1 MTTKEVIKMPNKL
14 FRKSAVARHHDDR
27 DRVTTQRRRV
37 SFSAFRLPLK
47 YCLLSL
53 SIFFLTISFAHA
65 QVVPALSTV
74 SPQGAQR
81 GQNVEITLKGQN
93 LDAATAVWFSG
104 TGITAEIRQET
115 QQAAVLFNGA
125 GVSGRVPTD
134 MRLVASLTIDPNA
147 PLGIQQMRIVTPYG
161 VSNAQ
166 NFVVGN
172 LPEVKEDEAIETTEK
187 SNYLELPVTV
197 SGEIASIDDQDS
209 FSFNLKK
216 DAKLICEVTAQRI
229 GSPLDS
235 YLILQDANGAEVANS
250 GQGNGFDSLLNYTA
264 LETGKYTL
272 HIRDIRYKGGNGF
285 RYRLSI
291 GELPYLETIFPLGGQ
306 RGTDNTIAV
315 TGENLETVNAI
326 QVSID
331 AETPTGAQTL
341 RVQTASGLTSNPHP
355 FSIGSLAEMG
365 ESEPNNAA
373 EKANAV
379 TAPITINGK
388 INKSGDVDWFA
399 FEIKAPQ
406 LLVFEVKALRLSSQL
421 DALLTLYGAEKPMEA
436 KSGEKEQVL
445 IVNDDASGADA
456 RIEWNFTK
464 AGKYSVAIRDLN
476 NQGGDAYSYRL
487 NIRPLEPDF
496 TLSVVVLDSQN
507 RPSGL
512 DSPRVSRGGTFTM
525 QVNVNRL
532 DRLRGPIRLHCPT
545 LPKTFEASP
554 AVIEAG
560 QNKALLTV
568 TAPWDAP
575 LGLMPFSVAGVCAV
589 GNRQVERTAT
599 PSPMLL
605 TVMEAPEFT
614 LTLAEISASVTH
626 NKTVNLH
633 VTANRR
639 DDFTDPITLTVV
651 GLPPRV
657 TAKPVNIAAGK
668 NEAVLSVRAGSFE
681 RREQFSVV
689 PVPGINYISVFG
701 TAKVDTETVSQ
712 SARAIPLTIL
722 EAPFIVTVEP
732 LRFSIVFPATV
743 ATNADATA
751 APQGGTVAIA
761 ANPNA
766 DTESSLAGGTETPA
780 TKEAILTLT
789 IVRQGGFT
797 DEVTLTPIDLPE
809 GFTTEAVKIPVNE
822 TEVKVPLKALGS
834 LEDKTYQFKFRGA
847 ATINGK
853 PFVQDSPI
861 LNAKIIH

>member
-1 MTTKEVIKMPNKL
+1 MPNTL
-14 FRKSAVARHHDDR
+14 FRKHRRQVKALLR
-27 DRVTTQRRRV
+27 D
-37 SFSAFRLPLK
+37 
-47 YCLLSL
+47 LLTKQFFL
-53 SIFFLTISFAHA
+53 VIAIFFLTISFAHA

-74 SPQGAQR
+74 SPQGAQQ

-93 LDAATAVWFSG
+93 LDTATAIWFSG

-125 GVSGRVPTD
+125 GISGRVPTD
-134 MRLVASLTIDPNA
+134 MQLIASLTIDPNA
-147 PLGIQQMRIVTPYG
+147 PLGIQRMRIVTPYG

-172 LPEVKEDEAIETTEK
+172 LPEVKEDEATEK
-187 SNYLELPVTV
+187 TEKPNYLKLPVTV
-197 SGEIASIDDQDS
+197 NGKIASIDDQDS

-250 GQGNGFDSLLNYTA
+250 GQGNGLDSLLNYTA

-272 HIRDIRYKGGNGF
+272 RIRDIRYKGGNGF

-315 TGENLETVNAI
+315 TGANLETVNAI
-326 QVSID
+326 QVSIN
-331 AETPTGAQTL
+331 AETPTGEQTL
-341 RVQTASGLTSNPHP
+341 RVKTASGLTSNPHP

-365 ESEPNNAA
+365 ESEPNDTP
-373 EKANAV
+373 EKANTV
-379 TAPITINGK
+379 NAPITINGK
-388 INKSGDVDWFA
+388 INKSGDVDRFA

-406 LLVFEVKALRLSSQL
+406 LLVFEVDALRLSSQL
-421 DALLTLYGAEKPMEA
+421 DALLTLYGAEKQMEA
-436 KSGEKEQVL
+436 KSAEKEQVL
-445 IVNDDASGADA
+445 MVNDDASGADA
-456 RIEWNFTK
+456 RIEWNFTE

-476 NQGGDAYSYRL
+476 NQGGEAYSYRL

-496 TLSVVVLDSQN
+496 TLSAVVLDSQN

-532 DRLRGPIRLHCPT
+532 DRLRGAIRLHCPT
-545 LPKTFEASP
+545 LPKTFEVSP
-554 AVIEAG
+554 AVVETG

-575 LGLMPFSVAGVCAV
+575 LGLMSFSVAGVCAV

-657 TAKPVNIAAGK
+657 TARPVNIAEGK
-668 NEAVLSVRAGSFE
+668 NDAVLSVRAGSFE

-712 SARAIPLTIL
+712 STPAIPLTIL

-732 LRFSIVFPATV
+732 LRFSIVFPATG
-743 ATNADATA
+743 AANADATA
-751 APQGGTVAIA
+751 VPQGGTVAIA

-766 DTESSLAGGTETPA
+766 DTEPALGAETETPV

-797 DEVTLTPIDLPE
+797 DEVTLTPLNLPE
-809 GFTTEAVKIPVNE
+809 GFTTETVTIPVNE
-822 TEVKVPLKALGS
+822 TEVEVPLKALGS
-834 LEDKTYQFKFRGA
+834 LEDKTYQFKFRGS

>member
-1 MTTKEVIKMPNKL
+1 MPKKL
-14 FRKSAVARHHDDR
+14 F
-27 DRVTTQRRRV
+27 
-37 SFSAFRLPLK
+37 LK
-47 YCLLSL
+47 CCLLSL
-53 SIFFLTISFAHA
+53 SIFFLTISFTHA

-74 SPQGAQR
+74 SPQGAQQ
-81 GQNVEITLKGQN
+81 GQNVKITLTGKN
-93 LDAATAVWFSG
+93 LDTATAVWFSG

-115 QQAAVLFNGA
+115 QQAAVLFNGD
-125 GVSGRVPTD
+125 GISGRVPTD
-134 MRLVASLTIDPNA
+134 MQLVAALTIDPNA

-172 LPEVKEDEAIETTEK
+172 LPEVNENEAAEDTEM
-187 SNYLELPVTV
+187 SNWLELPVTV
-197 SGEIASIDDQDS
+197 NGEIASIDDQDS

-216 DAKLICEVTAQRI
+216 DAKLICEVTAQRV

-235 YLILQDANGAEVANS
+235 YLVLQDANGAEVANS
-250 GQGNGFDSLLNYTA
+250 GQGIGLDSVLDYTA
-264 LETGKYTL
+264 MEAGKYTL
-272 HIRDIRYKGGNGF
+272 HIRDIRYKGGKGF

-291 GELPYLETIFPLGGQ
+291 GELPYLETIFPLGGR
-306 RGTDNTIAV
+306 RGTNNTIAV
-315 TGENLETVNAI
+315 TGANLETVNAI

-331 AETPTGAQTL
+331 TETPTGEQTL
-341 RVQTASGLTSNPHP
+341 RVKTPSGLISNPHP

-365 ESEPNNAA
+365 ETEPNNTL

-379 TAPITINGK
+379 NAPITINGK
-388 INKSGDVDWFA
+388 IDESGDVDRFS

-406 LLVFEVKALRLSSQL
+406 LLVFEVEALRLSSEL
-421 DALLTLYGAEKPMEA
+421 DALLTLYGAEKQTEA
-436 KSGEKEQVL
+436 ATDMKANDAAEEQVL
-445 IVNDDASGADA
+445 MVNDDASGADA
-456 RIEWNFTK
+456 RVEWNFTE

-476 NQGGDAYSYRL
+476 NQGGSAYSYRL
-487 NIRPLEPDF
+487 NIRPLEPNF
-496 TLSVVVLDSQN
+496 TLSAVVLDSQN
-507 RPSGL
+507 RPSTL
-512 DSPRVSRGGTFTM
+512 DSPRVSQGGTFTM

-532 DRLRGPIRLHCPT
+532 DRLSGPIRLHCPT
-545 LPKTFEASP
+545 LPKTYEVSP
-554 AVIEAG
+554 AVVEVG
-560 QNKALLTV
+560 QNKALLTI

-575 LGLMPFSVAGVCAV
+575 LGLMPFSVAGISAV
-589 GNRQVERTAT
+589 GSRQVERTAT
-599 PSPMLL
+599 PSSMLL
-605 TVMEAPEFT
+605 TVMEAPEYT

-626 NKTVNLH
+626 NKAVNLH

-639 DDFTDPITLTVV
+639 NDFTGPITLSVV

-657 TAKPVNIAAGK
+657 TAAPVTIAEGK

-689 PVPGINYISVFG
+689 PVPGINYISVVG
-701 TAKVDTETVSQ
+701 TATINREAVSQ
-712 SARAIPLTIL
+712 STPAIPLTIL

-743 ATNADATA
+743 AANENATPIA
-751 APQGGTVAIA
+751 QGGTVAIA
-761 ANPNA
+761 ANPTA
-766 DTESSLAGGTETPA
+766 DTESALGEETETPA

-797 DEVTLTPIDLPE
+797 DVVTLTPIDLPE
-809 GFTTEAVKIPVNE
+809 GFTTEAVTIPVNE
-822 TEVKVPLKALGS
+822 TEVKVPLTALGS
-834 LEDKTYQFKFRGA
+834 LEDKTYQFKFRGS

>member
-1 MTTKEVIKMPNKL
+1 MPNKL
-14 FRKSAVARHHDDR
+14 FQRSRE
-27 DRVTTQRRRV
+27 RVT
-37 SFSAFRLPLK
+37 

-53 SIFFLTISFAHA
+53 SIFLLTISVAYA

-74 SPQGAQR
+74 SPQGAQQ
-81 GQNVEITLKGQN
+81 GESIQVTLTGKN
-93 LDAATAVWFSG
+93 LNIATAVWFSG
-104 TGITAEIRQET
+104 KGITAEITQGT

-134 MRLVASLTIDPNA
+134 AQLATSLTIAPDA

-161 VSNAQ
+161 VSNAL

-172 LPEVKEDEAIETTEK
+172 LPEVTEDEATEK
-187 SNYLELPVTV
+187 AEMSNWLELPITV
-197 SGEIASIDDQDS
+197 NGEITSIDDEDR

-216 DAKLICEVTAQRI
+216 DARLICEVTAQRL

-235 YLILQDANGAEVANS
+235 YLVLKDANGAEVANS
-250 GQGNGFDSLLNYTA
+250 GQGIGLDSILDYTA
-264 LETGKYTL
+264 MEAGKYTL
-272 HIRDIRYKGGNGF
+272 HIRDIRYKGGKGF

-306 RGTDNTIAV
+306 RGTDKAIAV
-315 TGENLETVNAI
+315 TGANLETVNAI
-326 QVSID
+326 QVAID
-331 AETPTGAQTL
+331 AETPTGQQTL
-341 RVQTASGLTSNPHP
+341 RVQTPSGLASNPHP

-365 ESEPNNAA
+365 ETEPNDTA

-379 TAPITINGK
+379 NAPITINGK
-388 INKSGDVDWFA
+388 IDKSGDVDQFS
-399 FEIKAPQ
+399 FELKAPQ
-406 LLVFEVKALRLSSQL
+406 LLVFEVEALRLSSQL
-421 DALLTLYGAEKPMEA
+421 DALLTLYGAKKQMEA
-436 KSGEKEQVL
+436 ETDMKTYDAAEEQVL
-445 IVNDDASGADA
+445 MVNDDASGTDA
-456 RIEWNFTK
+456 RIEWNFTA
-464 AGKYSVAIRDLN
+464 AGKYSVSIRDLN
-476 NQGGDAYSYRL
+476 NQGGETYPYRL
-487 NIRPLEPDF
+487 NIRPLEPNF
-496 TLSVVVLDSQN
+496 TLSAVVLDSQN

-532 DRLRGPIRLHCPT
+532 DRHTGPIRLHCPT
-545 LPKTFEASP
+545 LPKTFEVSP
-554 AVIEAG
+554 AVVEVG

-575 LGLMPFSVAGVCAV
+575 LGLMPFSVAGVSAV
-589 GNRQVERTAT
+589 GSRQVERTT

-614 LTLAEISASVTH
+614 LTLAEISTSVTH
-626 NKTVNLH
+626 NKSVSLH

-639 DDFTDPITLTVV
+639 NDFTGPITLSVI

-657 TAKPVNIAAGK
+657 SAAAVNIAEGK
-668 NEAVLSVRAGSFE
+668 NEAVLSVKAGSFE

-689 PVPGINYISVFG
+689 PMPGINYISVVG
-701 TAKVDTETVSQ
+701 TAKVGRETVSQ
-712 SARAIPLTIL
+712 STPAIPLTIL

-743 ATNADATA
+743 AAKADAA
-751 APQGGTVAIA
+751 AIAQTGTTTIA
-761 ANPNA
+761 ANPTA
-766 DTESSLAGGTETPA
+766 ETEASLGDESEAPL

-797 DEVTLTPIDLPE
+797 DEVTLTPLNLPE
-809 GFTTEAVKIPVNE
+809 GFTTEAVTIPVNE

-834 LEDKTYQFKFRGA
+834 LEDKTYQFKFRGS

-853 PFVQDSPI
+853 AFVQDSPI